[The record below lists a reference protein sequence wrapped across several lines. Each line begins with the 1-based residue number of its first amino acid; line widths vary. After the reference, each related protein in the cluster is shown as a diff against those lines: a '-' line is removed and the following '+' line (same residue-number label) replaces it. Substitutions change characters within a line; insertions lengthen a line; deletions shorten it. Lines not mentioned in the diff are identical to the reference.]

1 MNSDISSSKFG
12 QCYFVSAAAAFPFD
26 SLFLIKDA
34 LRLFLY
40 IFFQNFQ
47 KWTLLKKLRVT
58 NLLVYLVANA
68 VFTYVFASL
77 NRTQMPSLI
86 FEIVFLSFL
95 GECLR
100 RSSEENSEIHHLM
113 NWITYSV
120 VILFW
125 LVLQSIFL
133 INDKI
138 GIGPAAISRCFKMLQ
153 DASRCYRILISFE
166 FSEKRTLL
174 KMSWNTF

>member
-1 MNSDISSSKFG
+1 MLFCERSSGISVRF
-12 QCYFVSAAAAFPFD
+12 FVSYQGRSKIIFIHF
-26 SLFLIKDA
+26 
-34 LRLFLY
+34 
-40 IFFQNFQ
+40 FFQNFQ